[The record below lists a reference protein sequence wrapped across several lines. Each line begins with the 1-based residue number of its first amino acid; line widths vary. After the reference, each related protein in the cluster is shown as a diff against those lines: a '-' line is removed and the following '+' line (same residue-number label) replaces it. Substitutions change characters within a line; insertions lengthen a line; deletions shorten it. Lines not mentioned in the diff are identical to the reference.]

1 MMGKAKL
8 LRPVGKEGSS
18 ASLPGRAPT
27 RHCRRSPT
35 GCCRAPTRRFR
46 RAPAWRCRWA
56 QSGQSGP
63 FPGRRRSGV
72 DDGRERGSG
81 TVLAAGLALVVI
93 TAMAVML
100 LLAQSAVLAS
110 RAAAAADLAALAAA
124 DALRGISSG
133 EPCTVAADVAAR
145 HAATVISCTEGAGQT
160 IEVRTEL
167 GERSLLGAATGR
179 ARAGPP
185 P

>member
-1 MMGKAKL
+1 MMGKAT
-8 LRPVGKEGSS
+8 LRGPADKEGNS
-18 ASLPGRAPT
+18 RAGFNEG
-27 RHCRRSPT
+27 S
-35 GCCRAPTRRFR
+35 
-46 RAPAWRCRWA
+46 
-56 QSGQSGP
+56 
-63 FPGRRRSGV
+63 
-72 DDGRERGSG
+72 ERGSG

-110 RAAAAADLAALAAA
+110 RAASAADLAALAAA

-133 EPCTVAADVAAR
+133 EPCTVAAEVAAR
-145 HAATVISCTEGAGQT
+145 HAATVLSCTEGAGQT

-167 GERSLLGAATGR
+167 AERSLLGTATGR